1 MGWSRT
7 KSLST
12 ELPHKPSIMLW
23 FMTGAFM
30 AVVGALLFIIR
41 ASEYVKALN
50 DFSIWWLALTP
61 PGCWFFLFCLRH
73 WQWSNQMDEHLFLK
87 KEGEYAQKQWES
99 WAERYLVITA
109 SCVYLPDK
117 ITVATLC
124 DELPLQYGLVKKIDY
139 LSDSGHKVEA
149 SLRVLLREITDK
161 FCQLPAALPVNVTLI
176 TDQPDSEIRSAFV
189 SAWEA
194 LFPQRVVPDNI
205 EVTPDFSMGWVDE
218 RLKQPVLTVDLILVI
233 QLNGGN
239 AYSDG
244 LAALL
249 LTSDDVAQK
258 YNLSHSARLL
268 RPMSLDINKFNDE
281 FTLFLETQTAACRTA
296 RVLGDC
302 YHWEKIAAPLMTIG
316 NQYGAGWEPSGRML
330 LEKWCGIPG
339 PAAPWL
345 LTALAADLVCLGNDS
360 LLTLFSSGEEHF
372 ISTVTSGNQNE

>member
-1 MGWSRT
+1 MGWKRNQISLLISPSAPSLIWW
-7 KSLST
+7 SLSGI
-12 ELPHKPSIMLW
+12 LVII
-23 FMTGAFM
+23 
-30 AVVGALLFIIR
+30 VGILLFIIH
-41 ASEYVKALN
+41 ASGHAKTLN
-50 DFSIWWLALTP
+50 MLSIWWFSLTP
-61 PGCWFFLFCLRH
+61 LGIWFLLFLLRC
-73 WQWSNQMDEHLFLK
+73 WQWNNQIDKYLFLK
-87 KEGEYAQKQWES
+87 KENEYAQMQWEV
-99 WAERYLVITA
+99 WAERYLVISASSVMLPSGVTA
-109 SCVYLPDK
+109 GAILKSLADTLPSGYLLTKRLKNINTPV
-117 ITVATLC
+117 TSAL
-124 DELPLQYGLVKKIDY
+124 
-139 LSDSGHKVEA
+139 A
-149 SLRVLLREITDK
+149 SLQLSV
-161 FCQLPAALPVNVTLI
+161 CQLPAALSVNVTLI
-176 TDQPDSEIRSAFV
+176 TDLPDSEIRSAFV
-189 SAWEA
+189 SAWEV
-194 LFPQRVVPDNI
+194 LFPQRVVPVNI

-239 AYSDG
+239 TYSDG

>member
-12 ELPHKPSIMLW
+12 ELPHKPSMMLW

-41 ASEYVKALN
+41 ASGYVKALN
-50 DFSIWWLALTP
+50 NFSIWWLALTP
-61 PGCWFFLFCLRH
+61 PGSWFFLFCLRH

-176 TDQPDSEIRSAFV
+176 TDQPDSEIRS
-189 SAWEA
+189 
-194 LFPQRVVPDNI
+194 
-205 EVTPDFSMGWVDE
+205 
-218 RLKQPVLTVDLILVI
+218 
-233 QLNGGN
+233 
-239 AYSDG
+239 
-244 LAALL
+244 
-249 LTSDDVAQK
+249 
-258 YNLSHSARLL
+258 
-268 RPMSLDINKFNDE
+268 
-281 FTLFLETQTAACRTA
+281 
-296 RVLGDC
+296 
-302 YHWEKIAAPLMTIG
+302 
-316 NQYGAGWEPSGRML
+316 
-330 LEKWCGIPG
+330 
-339 PAAPWL
+339 
-345 LTALAADLVCLGNDS
+345 DS
-360 LLTLFSSGEEHF
+360 
-372 ISTVTSGNQNE
+372 

>member
-1 MGWSRT
+1 M
-7 KSLST
+7 
-12 ELPHKPSIMLW
+12 MLW

-61 PGCWFFLFCLRH
+61 PGGWFFLFCLRH

-161 FCQLPAALPVNVTLI
+161 FCQLPAVLPVNVTLI

-189 SAWEA
+189 SAWEV

-258 YNLSHSARLL
+258 YNLPHPARLL

-281 FTLFLETQTAACRTA
+281 FTLFLETQTAACR
-296 RVLGDC
+296 
-302 YHWEKIAAPLMTIG
+302 
-316 NQYGAGWEPSGRML
+316 
-330 LEKWCGIPG
+330 
-339 PAAPWL
+339 
-345 LTALAADLVCLGNDS
+345 
-360 LLTLFSSGEEHF
+360 
-372 ISTVTSGNQNE
+372 

>member
-1 MGWSRT
+1 MGWKRNRISLLISPSAPSLIWW
-7 KSLST
+7 SLSGI
-12 ELPHKPSIMLW
+12 LVII
-23 FMTGAFM
+23 
-30 AVVGALLFIIR
+30 VGILLFIIH
-41 ASEYVKALN
+41 ASGHVKTLN
-50 DFSIWWLALTP
+50 MLSIWWFSLTP
-61 PGCWFFLFCLRH
+61 PGIWFLLFLLRC
-73 WQWSNQMDEHLFLK
+73 WQWNNQIDKYLFLK
-87 KEGEYAQKQWES
+87 KENEYAQMQWEV
-99 WAERYLVITA
+99 WAERYLVISASSVMLPGGVTA
-109 SCVYLPDK
+109 GAILKSLADTLPSGYLLTKRLKNINTPV
-117 ITVATLC
+117 TSAL
-124 DELPLQYGLVKKIDY
+124 
-139 LSDSGHKVEA
+139 A
-149 SLRVLLREITDK
+149 SLQLSI
-161 FCQLPAALPVNVTLI
+161 CQLPAALPVNVTLI

-194 LFPQRVVPDNI
+194 LFPQRVVLDNI

-258 YNLSHSARLL
+258 YNLPHPARLL

>member
-1 MGWSRT
+1 
-7 KSLST
+7 
-12 ELPHKPSIMLW
+12 
-23 FMTGAFM
+23 
-30 AVVGALLFIIR
+30 
-41 ASEYVKALN
+41 
-50 DFSIWWLALTP
+50 
-61 PGCWFFLFCLRH
+61 
-73 WQWSNQMDEHLFLK
+73 MDEHLFLK

-239 AYSDG
+239 TYSDG

-302 YHWEKIAAPLMTIG
+302 CHWEKIAAPLMTIG

>member
-1 MGWSRT
+1 MGWKRNQISLLISPSAPSLIWW
-7 KSLST
+7 SLSGI
-12 ELPHKPSIMLW
+12 LVII
-23 FMTGAFM
+23 
-30 AVVGALLFIIR
+30 VGILLFIIH
-41 ASEYVKALN
+41 ASGHVKTLN
-50 DFSIWWLALTP
+50 MLSIWWFSLTP
-61 PGCWFFLFCLRH
+61 PGIWFLLFLLRC
-73 WQWSNQMDEHLFLK
+73 WQWNNQIDKYLFLK
-87 KEGEYAQKQWES
+87 KENEYAQMQWEV
-99 WAERYLVITA
+99 WAERYLVISASSVMLPGGVTA
-109 SCVYLPDK
+109 GAILKSLADTLPSGYLLTKCLKNINTPV
-117 ITVATLC
+117 TSAL
-124 DELPLQYGLVKKIDY
+124 
-139 LSDSGHKVEA
+139 A
-149 SLRVLLREITDK
+149 SLQLSI
-161 FCQLPAALPVNVTLI
+161 CQLPAALPVNVTLI
-176 TDQPDSEIRSAFV
+176 TDLPDSEIRSAFV

-194 LFPQRVVPDNI
+194 LFPQRVVSDNI

>member
-1 MGWSRT
+1 MGWKRNQISLLISPSAPSLIWW
-7 KSLST
+7 SLSGI
-12 ELPHKPSIMLW
+12 LVII
-23 FMTGAFM
+23 
-30 AVVGALLFIIR
+30 VGILLFIIH
-41 ASEYVKALN
+41 ASGHVKTLN
-50 DFSIWWLALTP
+50 MLSIWWFSLTP
-61 PGCWFFLFCLRH
+61 LGIWFLLFLLRC
-73 WQWSNQMDEHLFLK
+73 WQWNNQIDKYLFLK
-87 KEGEYAQKQWES
+87 KENEYAQMQWEV
-99 WAERYLVITA
+99 WAERYLVISASSVMLPSGVTA
-109 SCVYLPDK
+109 GAILKSLADTLPSGYLLTKRLKNINTPV
-117 ITVATLC
+117 TSAL
-124 DELPLQYGLVKKIDY
+124 
-139 LSDSGHKVEA
+139 A
-149 SLRVLLREITDK
+149 SLQLSV
-161 FCQLPAALPVNVTLI
+161 CQLPAALSVNVTLI
-176 TDQPDSEIRSAFV
+176 TDLPDSEIRSAFV
-189 SAWEA
+189 SAWEV
-194 LFPQRVVPDNI
+194 LFPQRVVPGNI
-205 EVTPDFSMGWVDE
+205 EVTPNFSMGWVDE

-239 AYSDG
+239 TYSDG

>member
-1 MGWSRT
+1 MGWKRNQISLLISPSAPSLIWW
-7 KSLST
+7 SLSGI
-12 ELPHKPSIMLW
+12 LVII
-23 FMTGAFM
+23 
-30 AVVGALLFIIR
+30 VGVLLFIIH
-41 ASEYVKALN
+41 ASGHVKMLN
-50 DFSIWWLALTP
+50 MLSIWWFSLTP
-61 PGCWFFLFCLRH
+61 PGIWFLLFLLRC
-73 WQWSNQMDEHLFLK
+73 WQWNNQIDKYLVLK
-87 KEGEYAQKQWES
+87 KENEYAQMQWEV
-99 WAERYLVITA
+99 WAERYLVISASSVMLPGGVTA
-109 SCVYLPDK
+109 GAILKSLADTLPSGYLLTKRLKNINTPV
-117 ITVATLC
+117 TSAL
-124 DELPLQYGLVKKIDY
+124 
-139 LSDSGHKVEA
+139 A
-149 SLRVLLREITDK
+149 SLQLSV
-161 FCQLPAALPVNVTLI
+161 CQLPAALPVNVTLI
-176 TDQPDSEIRSAFV
+176 ADLPDSEIRSAFV

-258 YNLSHSARLL
+258 YNLPHPARLL

-330 LEKWCGIPG
+330 LEKWCGILG

-360 LLTLFSSGEEHF
+360 LLALFSSGEEHF

>member
-1 MGWSRT
+1 M
-7 KSLST
+7 
-12 ELPHKPSIMLW
+12 II
-23 FMTGAFM
+23 
-30 AVVGALLFIIR
+30 VGILLFIIH
-41 ASEYVKALN
+41 ASGHVKTLN
-50 DFSIWWLALTP
+50 MLSIWWFSLTP
-61 PGCWFFLFCLRH
+61 PGIWFLLFLLRC
-73 WQWSNQMDEHLFLK
+73 WQWNNQIDKYLFLK
-87 KEGEYAQKQWES
+87 KENEYAQMQWEV
-99 WAERYLVITA
+99 WAERYLVISASSVMLPGGVTA
-109 SCVYLPDK
+109 GAILKSLADTLPSGYLLTKRLKNINTPV
-117 ITVATLC
+117 TSAL
-124 DELPLQYGLVKKIDY
+124 
-139 LSDSGHKVEA
+139 A
-149 SLRVLLREITDK
+149 SLQLSI
-161 FCQLPAALPVNVTLI
+161 CQLPAALPVNVTLI

-205 EVTPDFSMGWVDE
+205 KVTPDFSMGWVDE

-258 YNLSHSARLL
+258 YNLPHPARLL

>member
-12 ELPHKPSIMLW
+12 ELPHKPSMMLW

-61 PGCWFFLFCLRH
+61 PGGWFFLFCLRH
-73 WQWSNQMDEHLFLK
+73 WQWSNQMDEHLFFK

-161 FCQLPAALPVNVTLI
+161 FCQLPAVLPVNVTLI

-189 SAWEA
+189 SAWEV

-205 EVTPDFSMGWVDE
+205 EVTPDFSMGWV
-218 RLKQPVLTVDLILVI
+218 
-233 QLNGGN
+233 
-239 AYSDG
+239 
-244 LAALL
+244 
-249 LTSDDVAQK
+249 
-258 YNLSHSARLL
+258 
-268 RPMSLDINKFNDE
+268 
-281 FTLFLETQTAACRTA
+281 
-296 RVLGDC
+296 
-302 YHWEKIAAPLMTIG
+302 
-316 NQYGAGWEPSGRML
+316 
-330 LEKWCGIPG
+330 
-339 PAAPWL
+339 
-345 LTALAADLVCLGNDS
+345 
-360 LLTLFSSGEEHF
+360 
-372 ISTVTSGNQNE
+372 